1 MSGRPSVPRGGVR
14 GLWRSVRR
22 SAAHRPS
29 AAWMVAIAAAAV
41 VLFVVAAPLEAVV
54 YRVPVPWA
62 LLLAAVQSAALVG
75 SVRLSLAA
83 VLAFAGAGAALRVV
97 AAPPSAPWPWA
108 VTGIIAFALLVAI
121 VWAAHGWR
129 LGAIAFLV
137 PGIVV
142 SGMALFDDAPQAS
155 ADTIVALSIGAG
167 GAVVGALLSERVRIA
182 GQLEREREAGAEELQ
197 RRLLAEERQ
206 RIARELHDVVAHGL
220 SLIQVQATSARYR
233 IRGLPDEAVSEFDD
247 IARASRSSLAEM
259 RRLLGVL
266 RGDDDA
272 ARAPQPGVHDIPRL
286 VAETERAGARIRLR
300 LDAPDDAAP
309 AAGIAAYRIVQE
321 AISNAVRHA
330 PGAAID
336 VAVATDGDALRVE
349 VSNEEPADP
358 PPSRGVAGHGLVGM
372 RERAALLGGSL
383 QSGPTAGGGYRVVAR
398 LPLTPPEVP

>member
-1 MSGRPSVPRGGVR
+1 M
-14 GLWRSVRR
+14 
-22 SAAHRPS
+22 
-29 AAWMVAIAAAAV
+29 
-41 VLFVVAAPLEAVV
+41 
-54 YRVPVPWA
+54 
-62 LLLAAVQSAALVG
+62 
-75 SVRLSLAA
+75 
-83 VLAFAGAGAALRVV
+83 
-97 AAPPSAPWPWA
+97 
-108 VTGIIAFALLVAI
+108 
-121 VWAAHGWR
+121 
-129 LGAIAFLV
+129 
-137 PGIVV
+137 
-142 SGMALFDDAPQAS
+142 
-155 ADTIVALSIGAG
+155 
-167 GAVVGALLSERVRIA
+167 GALLSERVRIA

>member
-41 VLFVVAAPLEAVV
+41 VLFAVAAPLEAVV

-75 SVRLSLAA
+75 SVRLPLAA

-167 GAVVGALLSERVRIA
+167 GAVVAALLSERVR
-182 GQLEREREAGAEELQ
+182 
-197 RRLLAEERQ
+197 
-206 RIARELHDVVAHGL
+206 
-220 SLIQVQATSARYR
+220 T
-233 IRGLPDEAVSEFDD
+233 
-247 IARASRSSLAEM
+247 ARA
-259 RRLLGVL
+259 
-266 RGDDDA
+266 
-272 ARAPQPGVHDIPRL
+272 
-286 VAETERAGARIRLR
+286 
-300 LDAPDDAAP
+300 
-309 AAGIAAYRIVQE
+309 
-321 AISNAVRHA
+321 
-330 PGAAID
+330 
-336 VAVATDGDALRVE
+336 
-349 VSNEEPADP
+349 
-358 PPSRGVAGHGLVGM
+358 
-372 RERAALLGGSL
+372 
-383 QSGPTAGGGYRVVAR
+383 
-398 LPLTPPEVP
+398 